1 MHDWLYDLS
10 AFAKCII
17 SYLAVIAESD
27 DIYTLTLLGVNRN
40 VYKDK
45 TVLILGGGD
54 GGLLHELLKM
64 SPKHVLMVE
73 ISFFT
78 IL

>member
-1 MHDWLYDLS
+1 M
-10 AFAKCII
+10 
-17 SYLAVIAESD
+17 IAESD